1 MRNEESLGLGFGEER
16 ESSERDW
23 GFGVGNE
30 SGLSALEKREE
41 WEVKTRLRA
50 IFFCFKVSFFC
61 LWWVLLMV
69 ALLGLLLLEILSLF
83 FFPFLIMFLLSSPLT
98 NKKNYIFFYFVKGF
112 ETQPN

>member
-30 SGLSALEKREE
+30 NGLSALEKREE

-50 IFFCFKVSFFC
+50 IFFCFKVSFFGVGFAYGGFA
-61 LWWVLLMV
+61 WTTFI
-69 ALLGLLLLEILSLF
+69 GNIISF
-83 FFPFLIMFLLSSPLT
+83 FSIFDRVFGFLLSPPLT
-98 NKKNYIFFYFVKGF
+98 NKKNYIFLFC
-112 ETQPN
+112 